1 MGDKKAGFAEAW
13 GGRVQSLGEPLFLLY
28 PPGVIDRR
36 FFLAGTGALLATGG
50 LAGALP
56 LSRSGLALVTAA
68 RRQIGITLFYDP
80 AYTRIPFPG
89 GDVTRSK
96 GVCTD
101 VVIRAY
107 RDAFA
112 IDLQARVNA
121 DMRRAFDAYPK
132 KWGLR
137 APDTNIDHRRVPNL
151 EAFFLRQRAA
161 RLLGDPAGF
170 LPGDIVTM
178 RVNRNLPHIGIVSDR
193 LSVRGRPMIIHN
205 IGSGA
210 REEDVMS
217 AYPPTHHFRW
227 LP

>member
-1 MGDKKAGFAEAW
+1 LGDKKAGFAEAR
-13 GGRVQSLGEPLFLLY
+13 GPCVQLLGAGRFLHY
-28 PPGVIDRR
+28 PSAVIDRR
-36 FFLAGTGALLATGG
+36 FFLIGTGVLLATGG
-50 LAGALP
+50 RASALP
-56 LSRSGLALVTAA
+56 SPRAGLALVAAA

-80 AYTRIPFPG
+80 AYTRISFPG

-121 DMRRAFDAYPK
+121 DMRRAFGAYPK

-137 APDTNIDHRRVPNL
+137 APDSNIDHRRVPNL
-151 EAFFLRQRAA
+151 EAFFVRQRAE
-161 RLLGDPAGF
+161 RPSGDSADF

-178 RVNRNLPHIGIVSDR
+178 RVNRNLPHIGIVSNAR
-193 LSVRGRPMIIHN
+193 SISGRPMVIHN
-205 IGSGA
+205 IGSGT